1 MGRITLPTPELMSAA
16 QKAVYDT
23 VVSGPRG
30 VVVGP
35 LRAAIHNPDLADR
48 WQQLG
53 KVLRYETSLPLSL
66 NELAIIITARRWNSQ
81 VEWAIHAKEA
91 LKAGLAA
98 DVVTAIKEGD
108 VPQFPDEAGKEVYQY
123 TKEML
128 MDGKAS
134 LDTYQAIVKRWGEKG
149 IVELT
154 AVIGYYSMVAMTLN
168 AHEIPM
174 PEGLTNELS
183 VPETGLHAVP

>member
-81 VEWAIHAKEA
+81 VEWSIHAKEA
-91 LKAGLAA
+91 LKAGLAE
-98 DVVTAIKEGD
+98 DVVQAVKEGN
-108 VPQFPDEAGKEVYQY
+108 VPQFSDEAGKEVYQY
-123 TKEML
+123 AKEML
-128 MDGKAS
+128 MDGKAA

-174 PEGLTNELS
+174 PEGLTYELD
-183 VPETGLHAVP
+183 VPENGLYAIP